1 MTELGLHFRIE
12 PARDLLDHAPPCQRD
27 IPSEFKRRWSTARVS
42 PRATVIATTLILI
55 AISLLTASEV
65 RAAQAWIFTING
77 TVPIP
82 VTVASNGS
90 FQFPLVGPFPNCP
103 KVNVTV
109 KGVMTDR
116 VTINGGGAGCD
127 GNQIAFP
134 PDTSAGTLSPQ
145 PFPNATSFSSAPI
158 PIASDFT
165 VTLSGTNTSQTPQVA
180 QATAAVAQAATLGSV
195 ALATTSVQTSNIGL
209 RLAALRRGAAGVS
222 LSGLSLNV
230 DGKSVPL
237 GAAAGLIPG
246 LERSGGASADRSSIL
261 SRLGIFATG
270 QGSFGSEDATS
281 KEPGYDY
288 HTTGI
293 TLGVDYRFTDQFLL
307 GMAFGYLRTK
317 AAYDSSAGDSAANG
331 YNLSAYG
338 TYYILDRLYVDGIVT
353 GGWNT
358 YNSERNIP
366 DATAIANSNTNG
378 TQFSVSV
385 STGYNFNVGAFGF
398 GPTGRVNYVQVHIDG
413 YQESGASLF
422 NVAVADQN
430 IQSVTTAF
438 GGQATYVISMP
449 WGVLTPLVRF
459 EWEHEYEGN
468 SRTVTGNLVANPST
482 TVVAQ
487 TNNPDR
493 DYFNLGAGV
502 STTFQRGVSAFLQF
516 DTVLGRSNF
525 SNYAFNTGVRF
536 EF

>member
-1 MTELGLHFRIE
+1 
-12 PARDLLDHAPPCQRD
+12 
-27 IPSEFKRRWSTARVS
+27 
-42 PRATVIATTLILI
+42 
-55 AISLLTASEV
+55 
-65 RAAQAWIFTING
+65 
-77 TVPIP
+77 
-82 VTVASNGS
+82 VT
-90 FQFPLVGPFPNCP
+90 
-103 KVNVTV
+103 
-109 KGVMTDR
+109 
-116 VTINGGGAGCD
+116 
-127 GNQIAFP
+127 
-134 PDTSAGTLSPQ
+134 
-145 PFPNATSFSSAPI
+145 
-158 PIASDFT
+158 
-165 VTLSGTNTSQTPQVA
+165 
-180 QATAAVAQAATLGSV
+180 QAATLGSV
-195 ALATTSVQTSNIGL
+195 ALATTNVQTSNIGL

-237 GAAAGLIPG
+237 GAVASLIPG
-246 LERSGGASADRSSIL
+246 LERGGGASADRSSIL

-270 QGSFGSEDATS
+270 QGSFGTQDATS
-281 KEPGYDY
+281 KELGYDY
-288 HTTGI
+288 HTAGI

-317 AAYDSSAGDSAANG
+317 AAYDSSVGDSAANG

-366 DATAIANSNTNG
+366 DATATANSNTNG

-385 STGYNFNVGAFGF
+385 STGYNFNVGALGF

-413 YQESGASLF
+413 YQENGASPF
-422 NVAVADQN
+422 NVTVADQN

-438 GGQATYVISMP
+438 GGQATYAISMP
-449 WGVLTPLVRF
+449 WGVLTPLLRF
-459 EWEHEYEGN
+459 EWEHEYQGN
-468 SRTVTGNLVANPST
+468 SRSVTGNLVASPST
-482 TVVAQ
+482 TVVAR

-502 STTFQRGVSAFLQF
+502 STTFKQGVSAFLQF

-525 SNYAFNTGVRF
+525 SSYAFNTGVRF